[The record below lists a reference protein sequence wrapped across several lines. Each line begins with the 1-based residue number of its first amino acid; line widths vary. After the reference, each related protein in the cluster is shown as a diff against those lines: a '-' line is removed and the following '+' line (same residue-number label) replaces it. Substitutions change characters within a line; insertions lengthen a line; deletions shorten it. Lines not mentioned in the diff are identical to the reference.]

1 MTEPAY
7 MVKKYQLKKVS
18 RSLSFWNWF
27 APMEAMLK
35 RVPPI
40 PTATRAIP
48 PYKTRKW
55 VLGGG
60 SHVVDPLGHGGDLR
74 AGRVAVNVN
83 RIVPYM
89 SRLIIIKK
97 KGLTIDYH

>member
-1 MTEPAY
+1 M
-7 MVKKYQLKKVS
+7 
-18 RSLSFWNWF
+18 
-27 APMEAMLK
+27 
-35 RVPPI
+35 
-40 PTATRAIP
+40 
-48 PYKTRKW
+48 
-55 VLGGG
+55 
-60 SHVVDPLGHGGDLR
+60 VDPLGHGGDLR